1 VAEMTTANGT
11 LVRYVFDARASRF
24 TVQAFATGI
33 LSAMGH
39 NPTIGIRKFSGEV
52 NFDEETVQGSGF
64 HLTIDATSLAVQD
77 DLSDKDRNEI
87 ERLMKEQVLET
98 KKYPAIVYDAAVVS
112 ITKLG
117 DSLYSAQLDGHLS
130 LHNVTCKQPVTARIA
145 LFGTM
150 LRASGEFNV
159 SQSDFQIKP
168 VSFAGGALKIKDEL
182 KLSFEIVAREQE

>member
-1 VAEMTTANGT
+1 MTSANGT
-11 LVRYVFDARASRF
+11 LVRYVFDAKASRF

-52 NFDEETVQGSGF
+52 NFNQETAQGSGF
-64 HLTIDATSLAVQD
+64 HLAVDATSLGVQD
-77 DLSDKDRNEI
+77 DISNKDRSEI

-98 KKYPAIVYDAAVVS
+98 TKYPEIAYDAASVS
-112 ITKLG
+112 VTRLG
-117 DSLYSAQLDGHLS
+117 DSLYSARLEGQLS
-130 LHNVTCKQPVTARIA
+130 LHNVTCNQPVTARIA
-145 LFGTM
+145 AFGNM
-150 LRASGEFNV
+150 LRASGEFIV